1 MEDSSSQIAQA
12 CNSMNHT
19 VIGQSKS
26 HILTNPGL
34 NEKITLGK
42 NSRLLLFGNE
52 SIIFLRGEG
61 LVECCCQDTTLFV
74 HKPDKLKI
82 TVTTKVYKVDIR
94 YHYLPTFESVLQS
107 PKIETPTTHSSQGV
121 RASQVKKDQPV
132 AVPQKN
138 NPRNAQSAQS
148 QSRVAPA
155 VPTPQPDSRKPPIQL
170 MKLEVKEVKVTDGWN
185 SMMLCSAGIL
195 DLPRC
200 RFETNFSEPGT
211 YSAVSCES
219 STSSCTSPTRGTG
232 TAKCTQTNPGC

>member
-19 VIGQSKS
+19 VIGKSKS

-42 NSRLLLFGNE
+42 NSRLLLFSSK

-61 LVECCCQDTTLFV
+61 LVECCCRDTILFV

-94 YHYLPTFESVLQS
+94 YHYLPAFESVLQS

-121 RASQVKKDQPV
+121 RASKVKKEQPV
-132 AVPQKN
+132 VVPQKN
-138 NPRNAQSAQS
+138 NPRTAQSAQS
-148 QSRVAPA
+148 QSRVSPA
-155 VPTPQPDSRKPPIQL
+155 VPTPQPDSRKPPIQM
-170 MKLEVKEVKVTDGWN
+170 MKLEVMVTDGWN

-195 DLPRC
+195 DFPRC

-219 STSSCTSPTRGTG
+219 RTSSCTSPTRGT
-232 TAKCTQTNPGC
+232 AKPKCT